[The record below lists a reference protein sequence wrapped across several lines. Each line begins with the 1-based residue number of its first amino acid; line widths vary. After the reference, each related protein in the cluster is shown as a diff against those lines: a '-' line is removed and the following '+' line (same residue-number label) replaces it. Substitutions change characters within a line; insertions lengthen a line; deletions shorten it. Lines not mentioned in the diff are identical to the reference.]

1 MEWTA
6 GGPDRRAVGSQIGG
20 IESDQRRTAP
30 VPCVYRGMW
39 EKEGM
44 KQFSKIALIAIFA
57 AFFVFFGLSGG
68 RALAYRTGPDPGYT
82 GAPGELDCTACH
94 FSGPAPTGQF
104 SITGLPANYTP
115 NAEIP
120 LTVTLTQGGRAAF
133 GFQAT
138 AIDDAGNAAGSVIL
152 TEPART
158 QLITSGISGNQ
169 RFYVE
174 HTTGG
179 ANPTGS
185 GTGSWTFKW
194 QAPAAS
200 VGRVRFFVA
209 GNAAN
214 NDNTQLGDAIY
225 TTSASTQPAA
235 TPTPTPIAL
244 VTVSAA
250 SFQAKPV
257 TPNSIV
263 AGFAQNGLA
272 SGTATATG
280 LPLPETL
287 LDTQVRVTDSGN
299 TERVAALFFVS
310 PAQVNFEIPG
320 DSATGTATVR
330 VVRGNQ
336 PIAQGTVQIE
346 AVSPGIFLATPS
358 AGNTLAAALVFRV
371 RGDGSSGFEGIVRF
385 DQATNQFVP
394 IPIDL
399 GPSTDQ
405 VFLILYGTG
414 FRFRSALS
422 AVTATIGGVSAPVSY
437 AGPSPPFVGLDQAN
451 ISISPTLAGRGT
463 VNVVFTADGKE
474 ANTVVIGIK

>member
-1 MEWTA
+1 
-6 GGPDRRAVGSQIGG
+6 
-20 IESDQRRTAP
+20 
-30 VPCVYRGMW
+30 
-39 EKEGM
+39 
-44 KQFSKIALIAIFA
+44 
-57 AFFVFFGLSGG
+57 
-68 RALAYRTGPDPGYT
+68 
-82 GAPGELDCTACH
+82 
-94 FSGPAPTGQF
+94 
-104 SITGLPANYTP
+104 
-115 NAEIP
+115 
-120 LTVTLTQGGRAAF
+120 
-133 GFQAT
+133 
-138 AIDDAGNAAGSVIL
+138 
-152 TEPART
+152 
-158 QLITSGISGNQ
+158 
-169 RFYVE
+169 
-174 HTTGG
+174 
-179 ANPTGS
+179 
-185 GTGSWTFKW
+185 
-194 QAPAAS
+194 
-200 VGRVRFFVA
+200 
-209 GNAAN
+209 
-214 NDNTQLGDAIY
+214 
-225 TTSASTQPAA
+225 
-235 TPTPTPIAL
+235 

-346 AVSPGIFLATPS
+346 AVSPGIFSGHSISRQYSRCCLSLSS
-358 AGNTLAAALVFRV
+358 ARRRKQRLR
-371 RGDGSSGFEGIVRF
+371 GIVRF

-422 AVTATIGGVSAPVSY
+422 AVTATIGGVGAPVSY